1 MKIHLDLISATDG
14 ALLGVVKVDETL
26 YRQAQQEISCYGITL
41 FQYLN
46 LWFQEL
52 QTFPPKRYGPIIFP
66 RWLPTAV
73 CGLTPASGS
82 APANTTR
89 SSHVSTIGGNPSYE
103 RLFQQPV
110 HSGRNAI

>member
-14 ALLGVVKVDETL
+14 SLLGVVKVNEML

-52 QTFPPKRYGPIIFP
+52 QTFPPKVRTHYLSTLAANSRMQSDTCFWFGSGQHDPILACFYDWGKP
-66 RWLPTAV
+66 EL
-73 CGLTPASGS
+73 
-82 APANTTR
+82 
-89 SSHVSTIGGNPSYE
+89 
-103 RLFQQPV
+103 
-110 HSGRNAI
+110 

>member
-14 ALLGVVKVDETL
+14 TLLGVVKVNEML

-52 QTFPPKRYGPIIFP
+52 QTFPPKLRTHYLSTLAAISPALIAFKP
-66 RWLPTAV
+66 SSVQSYPTTV
-73 CGLTPASGS
+73 TSFRRPASLS
-82 APANTTR
+82 ATIAPR
-89 SSHVSTIGGNPSYE
+89 GISS
-103 RLFQQPV
+103 
-110 HSGRNAI
+110 

>member
-14 ALLGVVKVDETL
+14 TLLGVVKVDETL
-26 YRQAQQEISCYGITL
+26 YYQAQQEISCYGITL

-52 QTFPPKRYGPIIFP
+52 QTFPPKLRTHIFP

-73 CGLTPASGS
+73 CSLTPASGS
-82 APANTTR
+82 APEGTIR
-89 SSHVSTIGGNPSYE
+89 SLHASTIGGNPSDE
-103 RLFQQPV
+103 RLFQQSG

>member
-26 YRQAQQEISCYGITL
+26 YYQVQQEISRYGITL

-52 QTFPPKRYGPIIFP
+52 QTFPPKVRIHY
-66 RWLPTAV
+66 LSTLA
-73 CGLTPASGS
+73 
-82 APANTTR
+82 ANSRVQADTCFR
-89 SSHVSTIGGNPSYE
+89 FG
-103 RLFQQPV
+103 
-110 HSGRNAI
+110 SGRNDPILSCFYDWGMITQ

>member
-52 QTFPPKRYGPIIFP
+52 QTFPPKVRTHYLSTLAANSRMQSDTCFWFG
-66 RWLPTAV
+66 
-73 CGLTPASGS
+73 SGQ
-82 APANTTR
+82 
-89 SSHVSTIGGNPSYE
+89 HDTILACFYDWGKPE
-103 RLFQQPV
+103 L
-110 HSGRNAI
+110 